1 MRKRSVNNVE
11 DKTVKRYYRLKQKQK
26 EIEQELSEL
35 RGEIVKHCTEQE
47 LSELEIGSYK
57 VKIVAQERK
66 EFDETKLFAA
76 LPDPEVWRLLSKPDS
91 SKIAGLI
98 KLNVISED
106 TIKDTYSVKHLS
118 LLQVDKK

>member
-1 MRKRSVNNVE
+1 ME

-57 VKIVAQERK
+57 IRIVAQERK

>member
-1 MRKRSVNNVE
+1 ME
-11 DKTVKRYYRLKQKQK
+11 DKTVKRYYQLKQKQK

-35 RGEIVKHCTEQE
+35 RGEIIQHCAERD
-47 LSELEIGSYK
+47 LSELEIGGYK
-57 VKIVAQERK
+57 VKVVSQERK
-66 EFDETKLFAA
+66 EYDESKLFAA

-98 KLNVISED
+98 KLNVVSEE
-106 TIKDTYSVKHLS
+106 TIKDTYSVKHLF

>member
-1 MRKRSVNNVE
+1 MKRSVNKVE
-11 DKTVKRYYRLKQKQK
+11 DNKVRRYYQLKQKQK

-35 RGEIVKHCTEQE
+35 RGEIIQHCAELD
-47 LSELEIGSYK
+47 LSELEVGSYK
-57 VKIVAQERK
+57 VKIVSQERK
-66 EFDETKLFAA
+66 EFDESKLYAA
-76 LPDPEVWRLLSKPDS
+76 LPDPDVWRLLSKPDT

-106 TIKDTYSVKHLS
+106 TIKDTFSVKHLF

>member
-1 MRKRSVNNVE
+1 ME
-11 DKTVKRYYRLKQKQK
+11 DKTVKRYYQLKQKQK

-35 RGEIVKHCTEQE
+35 RGVIVQHCAE
-47 LSELEIGSYK
+47 LDVSELEVGSYK
-57 VKIVAQERK
+57 VKIIAQERK
-66 EFDETKLFAA
+66 EFDEAKLFAA
-76 LPDPEVWRLLSKPDS
+76 LPDAEVWRLLSKPDT

-118 LLQVDKK
+118 LLQVDKR